1 MRAAPSQVAGAILA
15 AREGKAVMAEKPMND
30 IMPRPNRYRR
40 MHLDDMRNEADIRKD
55 LEAVEVEMLARS
67 PESRKLAQVC
77 TERLAA
83 LASGWQP
90 RIDEFAWISAR
101 INAVWAAYPDLQA
114 RKDDLYDE
122 FLARCEA
129 IADQPL

>member
-1 MRAAPSQVAGAILA
+1 MSDHA
-15 AREGKAVMAEKPMND
+15 
-30 IMPRPNRYRR
+30 MPQLNRYRR
-40 MHLDDMRNEADIRKD
+40 MHLDDMRDEADIRKD
-55 LEAVEVEMLARS
+55 LEAVEIEMLARS

-90 RIDEFAWISAR
+90 SIDEFAWISAR
-101 INAVWAAYPDLQA
+101 IKAVWAAHPDLQA

-122 FLARCEA
+122 FLARCEHA
-129 IADQPL
+129 TLRARCSRGRRCTVKDNEPSKEIP

>member
-1 MRAAPSQVAGAILA
+1 MSDRA
-15 AREGKAVMAEKPMND
+15 
-30 IMPRPNRYRR
+30 MPQLNRYQR
-40 MHLDDMRNEADIRKD
+40 MVLSDMRDEAAIRKD

-101 INAVWAAYPDLQA
+101 IKAVWAAHPDLKA

-122 FLARCEA
+122 FLALCEA
-129 IADQPL
+129 LENQTL